1 MSDFENLKGQLQ
13 ETISEIKA
21 NTEARDA
28 EVKQYGEVTEATRKS
43 LTEATE
49 RLDAIKHDL
58 DREANERKGMDER
71 LQEMEAKLQRQFDGD
86 TEAMKS
92 FGEQFIASEEYKSAA
107 ARGARTTSAVT
118 MRKDISS
125 GGASAGALVR
135 PDRRPDVIVPP
146 DRPTFVRDLLPTL
159 PTTSNAVEIMRQN
172 VYTTNAAPQAG
183 EFAKKAESNITYE
196 LQTVNIR
203 TMAHFVPASRQI
215 LDDAPML
222 QRLIDSR
229 LAYGLALLSDEQ
241 LLFGDGLGQNLT
253 GLMVDPDVSDIGGL
267 PVGTASDDVPAAM
280 LDHLRKAVT
289 ELQINEFY
297 NVNGVV
303 INPQDW
309 QTLELA
315 KGSDGHY
322 IWVTVPNGGEQRLWR
337 VPVIVS
343 NAMAQGSFLMG
354 DWQLGATIY
363 DRQQLDIRVSESHE
377 EFFVKNAVA
386 ILAEERYGLG
396 IELPKAYAKGSF
408 DVTTT

>member
-1 MSDFENLKGQLQ
+1 MTDFDALKGQLQ
-13 ETISEIKA
+13 ETIAEIKA
-21 NTEARDA
+21 NTENRDA
-28 EVKQYGEVTEATRKS
+28 EVKQYGEVTEETRKS
-43 LTEATE
+43 LTAATE
-49 RLDAIKHDL
+49 RLDAIKSDL
-58 DREANERKGMDER
+58 DREAAERKGMDER
-71 LQEMEAKLQRQFDGD
+71 LQEMEAKLGRQFDGD
-86 TEAMKS
+86 HEALKS
-92 FGEQFIASEEYKSAA
+92 FGEQFIASEEYAA
-107 ARGARTTSAVT
+107 AKSRGSRTTGAVT

-125 GGASAGALVR
+125 GAGSAGALVR

-146 DRPTFVRDLLPTL
+146 DRPLFIRDLLPTL
-159 PTTSNAVEIMRQN
+159 PTQSNAVEVMRQN

-196 LQTVNIR
+196 LITVPVR

-222 QRLIDSR
+222 QRLIDGR
-229 LAYGLALLSDEQ
+229 LAYGLNLLSDSQ
-241 LLFGDGLGQNLT
+241 LLFGDGSGQNLT

-267 PVGTASDDVPAAM
+267 PVGTDSKDVPAAM
-280 LDHLRKAVT
+280 LDHLRAAVT
-289 ELQINEFY
+289 ELQVNEFY

-303 INPQDW
+303 LNPRDW
-309 QTLELA
+309 QELELA
-315 KGSDGHY
+315 KGTDGHY
-322 IWVTVPNGGEQRLWR
+322 IWVSVPNGGEQRLWR

-343 NAMAQGSFLMG
+343 NAMAEGQFIMG

-386 ILAEERYGLG
+386 ILAEERYGFG

>member
-13 ETISEIKA
+13 ETIAEIKA

-43 LTEATE
+43 LTEASA
-49 RLDAIKHDL
+49 RLDAIKSDL
-58 DREANERKGMDER
+58 DREAGERKGMDER

-86 TEAMKS
+86 TEAYKS
-92 FGEQFIASEEYKSAA
+92 YGEQFVSSDEYKSAA
-107 ARGARTTSAVT
+107 ARGARSTAAVT
-118 MRKDISS
+118 MRKAISS

-146 DRPTFVRDLLPTL
+146 DRPVFVRDLLPTL
-159 PTTSNAVEIMRQN
+159 PTTSNAVEVMRQN

-183 EFAKKAESNITYE
+183 EFAPKAESNITYS

-253 GLMVDPDVSDIGGL
+253 GLMVDTDVSDIGGL
-267 PVGTASDDVPAAM
+267 PVGTASADVPAAM

-289 ELQINEFY
+289 QLQINEFY

-303 INPQDW
+303 VNPQDW

-315 KGSDGHY
+315 KGDDGHY

-377 EFFVKNAVA
+377 EFFIKNAVA

-396 IELPKAYAKGSF
+396 IELPKAYCKGSF